1 MLSGTKIIQRGLKMK
16 LIPKNWKSFQHY
28 KDRNPPWVKLH
39 KTLLDDRDFSRLP
52 IASKALAPMLWLLA
66 SESKDG
72 IFDGS
77 VEEIAF
83 RLRWSEKDVTAGL
96 KPLIDKGLF
105 SIASGVLADCYQDAR
120 PETETETET
129 ETKRETKV
137 DTPEGVSDDLW
148 KDFMVYR
155 KRLKAPVTDRV
166 LNRLIKEAELA
177 KMPLADVLETIM
189 FKGWRSFEASWI
201 QQSAQKAKELPLGT
215 DQQIEEAYRVE
226 CGGDPRLA
234 RFNSYFEMKKFIQ
247 EQRDKRVRHA

>member
-1 MLSGTKIIQRGLKMK
+1 MK

-120 PETETETET
+120 PETETEGET
-129 ETKRETKV
+129 EAKREAKTN
-137 DTPEGVSDDLW
+137 TPEGVSDSIF
-148 KDFMVYR
+148 KDYLEVR
-155 KRLKAPVTDRV
+155 KSKKAKWTETALKGMIREAGKAGISLEDAMRICIERNWQALKAEW
-166 LNRLIKEAELA
+166 IKEKQTAAE
-177 KMPLADVLETIM
+177 KNQSVLSGLTR
-189 FKGWRSFEASWI
+189 G
-201 QQSAQKAKELPLGT
+201 LVGGGNNVGLLG
-215 DQQIEEAYRVE
+215 
-226 CGGDPRLA
+226 
-234 RFNSYFEMKKFIQ
+234 K
-247 EQRDKRVRHA
+247 